1 MDERFQGLGFYPAD
15 ILLPR
20 DCDLT
25 KWAVVACDQYTS
37 QPEYWQRVEFF
48 VGNSPSALHLIL
60 PESSLE
66 GPSVETDILDINN
79 TMSRYLRE
87 GRFRTLE
94 HAMIYVERTLE
105 SGRVRRGVVGMVDL
119 EQYDYEPGAD
129 TLIRATEGTVLSRI
143 PPRVAVR
150 KNAPIELPHAMVL
163 ADDPGRT
170 VIEPLTALRD
180 RLEPVYD
187 FELMEHSGHLR
198 GWLLGE
204 AEQGAV
210 AAALRALSDPAA
222 FHARYGTKDK
232 PVMLYAMGDGNHS
245 FAAAKAHWDTLKTS
259 LTADEREWHPARFG
273 LVELVNLYDSAL
285 AFEPIHRLLMGVD
298 PKAVQHDLD
307 FDAENPPELQKLQP
321 MLDEWLSQHPE
332 AQLEY
337 IHGEADCRRLG
348 QASDRLAIAWKKFD
362 KEKLFPDVARH
373 GVLCRKSFSMGS
385 APDKRFYLEC
395 RKIR

>member
-373 GVLCRKSFSMGS
+373 GVLCRKSFSVGS

>member
-1 MDERFQGLGFYPAD
+1 MRTTREKLASVGAAV
-15 ILLPR
+15 PR
-20 DCDLT
+20 LWFPQQQVNLQ
-25 KWAVVACDQYTS
+25 KFAVVACDQYS
-37 QPEYWQRVEFF
+37 AQKEYWDAVQNF
-48 VGNSPSALHLIL
+48 VGSAPSALQLMM
-60 PESSLE
+60 PEAWLGKNQAHAQAVPGRME
-66 GPSVETDILDINN
+66 QYLTDG
-79 TMSRYLRE
+79 TLRE
-87 GRFRTLE
+87 IGEGMMFLYRTTTTG
-94 HAMIYVERTLE
+94 I
-105 SGRVRRGVVGMVDL
+105 RRGLVLSLDL
-119 EQYDYEPGAD
+119 EQYDFTPGSSS
-129 TLIRATEGTVLSRI
+129 LIRATERTILERL
-143 PPRVAVR
+143 PARVAIRAEAPLEMPHIMVLLDDR
-150 KNAPIELPHAMVL
+150 KNRLMGGLDRMTAN
-163 ADDPGRT
+163 R
-170 VIEPLTALRD
+170 EPF
-180 RLEPVYD
+180 YD
-187 FELMEHSGHLR
+187 FPLMMNSGRLK
-198 GWLLGE
+198 GWLLKEESIFDMVADVLLSLKEE
-204 AEQGAV
+204 AFDG
-210 AAALRALSDPAA
+210 
-222 FHARYGTKDK
+222 
-232 PVMLYAMGDGNHS
+232 MLYAMGDGNHS

>member
-1 MDERFQGLGFYPAD
+1 MYSRFL
-15 ILLPR
+15 
-20 DCDLT
+20 
-25 KWAVVACDQYTS
+25 
-37 QPEYWQRVEFF
+37 
-48 VGNSPSALHLIL
+48 
-60 PESSLE
+60 
-66 GPSVETDILDINN
+66 
-79 TMSRYLRE
+79 
-87 GRFRTLE
+87 
-94 HAMIYVERTLE
+94 
-105 SGRVRRGVVGMVDL
+105 
-119 EQYDYEPGAD
+119 
-129 TLIRATEGTVLSRI
+129 
-143 PPRVAVR
+143 
-150 KNAPIELPHAMVL
+150 L
-163 ADDPGRT
+163 ADPGNRK
-170 VIEPLTALRD
+170 D
-180 RLEPVYD
+180 
-187 FELMEHSGHLR
+187 HS
-198 GWLLGE
+198 
-204 AEQGAV
+204 GAV
-210 AAALRALSDPAA
+210 AARVAIRAEATLEMPHIMVLLDDRKNRLMGGLDRLTANREPFYDFPLMMNSGRLKGWLLKEESIFDMVADVLLSLKEEA
-222 FHARYGTKDK
+222 FDG
-232 PVMLYAMGDGNHS
+232 MLYAMGDGNHS

-321 MLDEWLSQHPE
+321 MLDEWLGQHPE

-373 GVLCRKSFSMGS
+373 GVLCRKSFSVGS